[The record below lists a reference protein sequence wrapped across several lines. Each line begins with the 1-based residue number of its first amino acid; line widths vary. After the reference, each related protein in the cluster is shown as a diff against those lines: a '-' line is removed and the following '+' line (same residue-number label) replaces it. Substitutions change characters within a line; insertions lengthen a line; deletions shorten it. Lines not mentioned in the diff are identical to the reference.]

1 MTSTFPLARVTDRK
15 LNELIAGG
23 NAGYGVDAVRE
34 EMRRRINKYRQLKRF
49 RDPDYTV
56 VDIAP
61 RDNGEGR

>member
-1 MTSTFPLARVTDRK
+1 MSNVEEFPLAKVTDRK
-15 LNELIAGG
+15 LNELMSTGES
-23 NAGYGVDAVRE
+23 VDAARE
-34 EMRRRINKYRQLKRF
+34 EMRQRINKYRQLKRF